1 MRKIVQELDNPID
14 NLLIDI
20 ADLLSPIAYF
30 LKLTPNILT
39 TISIIFSG
47 YTVYYI
53 NYHDFTTASYMYM
66 ISYYFDCWDGFFAR
80 KYKMYSKFGDLYD
93 HIADI
98 LKFTFISYTLFI
110 INYNKFLFYAPIVL
124 ILSILFNI
132 HLGYQELYYDKP
144 ESNVLGI
151 IKNLCPIKDKNDK
164 TEISNILKYTKWFG
178 CGTFNLIFCF
188 IIYFY

>member
-1 MRKIVQELDNPID
+1 MRKIEPEFDNPID
-14 NLLIDI
+14 NILIDI
-20 ADLLSPIAYF
+20 AEILSPIAYF
-30 LKLTPNILT
+30 FWLTPNVLT

-47 YTVYYI
+47 LTVYYL
-53 NYHDFTTASYMYM
+53 NEYNFGMASYMYM

-98 LKFTFISYTLFI
+98 LKFTSISYMLFI
-110 INYNKFLFYAPIVL
+110 INNSKFLFYCPFIV

-144 ESNVLGI
+144 ESDVLGI
-151 IKNLCPIKDKNDK
+151 IKKLCPIKDKNDK
-164 TEISNILKYTKWFG
+164 KAISQILKYTRWFG